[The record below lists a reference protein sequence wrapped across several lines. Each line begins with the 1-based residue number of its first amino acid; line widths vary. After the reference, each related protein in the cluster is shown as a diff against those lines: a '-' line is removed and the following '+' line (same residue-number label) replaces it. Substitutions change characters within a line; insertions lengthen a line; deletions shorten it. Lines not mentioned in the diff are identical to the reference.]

1 MSNVIIPSSP
11 ADIKRIKD
19 CIIEISNAMTL
30 IQAQKDFI
38 KEAVELCCEDVEI
51 DKKYLKKMSNIYY
64 KQNLAE
70 ILGEIEDLETLYDGI
85 MSMA

>member
-11 ADIKRIKD
+11 ADVKRIKD

-38 KEAVELCCEDVEI
+38 KEAV
-51 DKKYLKKMSNIYY
+51 
-64 KQNLAE
+64 
-70 ILGEIEDLETLYDGI
+70 
-85 MSMA
+85 